1 MSEPAVF
8 MRLALEQ
15 ARHAYAQ
22 GEVPVGAVVVL
33 DGRVI
38 ATGYNQPIADHD
50 PTAHAEIRALRQAAQ
65 LIGNYR
71 LSGCDLYVTLEPCA
85 MCAGAIQHARIRR
98 LFWGAADPKTGA
110 CGSVLD
116 LMGEPRLN
124 HHCEARGGVL
134 ADESAQLLRAF
145 FAERRRRRAAALAA
159 ASVFAPELGRRNL
172 RSPRLILEPIGALHA
187 DALWPMFADAEMT
200 RPGRDPVPP
209 SPEWLAAH
217 FGTLERRTT
226 PDGAT
231 ARLDWALRDPQAGD
245 YAGWVQALAHADG
258 TAVIDVAIAP
268 ACRGRA
274 LGAEALGVV
283 LEELAGRAGTREVCA
298 VVSAGQAAAIR
309 MLRSLAMQPADAAR
323 CPQAHPQP
331 GEQLFWRAL
340 AGPGRDG

>member
-71 LSGCDLYVTLEPCA
+71 LTGCELYVTLEPCA

-110 CGSVLD
+110 CGSVLN
-116 LMGEPRLN
+116 LMDEPRLN
-124 HHCEARGGVL
+124 HHCEALGGVL

-145 FAERRRRRAAALAA
+145 FAERRRRRAAALAP

-187 DALWPMFADAEMT
+187 DALWPMFADPAMN
-200 RPGRDPVPP
+200 RPGREPVPP
-209 SPEWLAAH
+209 SLEWLAAH
-217 FGTLERRTT
+217 FGTLERRIT
-226 PDGAT
+226 PDGVT
-231 ARLDWALRDPQAGD
+231 ARLDWALRDSQAGD
-245 YAGWVQALAHADG
+245 YAGWAQALAHADG
-258 TAVIDVAIAP
+258 TAVIDVAITP

-283 LEELAGRAGTREVCA
+283 LDELAGRAGTREVCA
-298 VVSAGQAAAIR
+298 VVSGTQAAAIR
-309 MLRSLAMQPADAAR
+309 MLQSLAMQPADAAR
-323 CPQAHPQP
+323 CPQAHPRP

-340 AGPGRDG
+340 AGPGGDG